1 MKFDFIYKRFIRK
14 LSKTFFVYHLIMG
27 CRKKKNPKKKK
38 KDRENYPKKAF
49 GCRNKETGIN
59 I

>member
-14 LSKTFFVYHLIMG
+14 LSETSFVYHLMMG
-27 CRKKKNPKKKK
+27 CSEKKKKKKKK
-38 KDRENYPKKAF
+38 KDRENYPQKAF

>member
-1 MKFDFIYKRFIRK
+1 
-14 LSKTFFVYHLIMG
+14 MG
-27 CRKKKNPKKKK
+27 CSEKKKKKKKK
-38 KDRENYPKKAF
+38 KDRENYPQKAF